1 MAVGV
6 NGILGKCMIQ
16 DGHGIN
22 VEVRRS
28 LRDIFRKVPILCMK
42 VQVMNFVFLILRLQL
57 NMVSTF
63 LLSDCHFLFG
73 HHYFLLKGWPPI
85 CHMQFQYFFCFAACI
100 TYQLVFTILRFVKK
114 KKETNASPC
123 FIIKMWMLLRI
134 EEMKIYYYEFK
145 ST

>member
-42 VQVMNFVFLILRLQL
+42 VQVMNLVFSYSVPYNLIWSPLFCCLIATFYLVTIISYLNANLLFVACSFNNFFVLQHVLLISLY
-57 NMVSTF
+57 S
-63 LLSDCHFLFG
+63 LSLG
-73 HHYFLLKGWPPI
+73 LLK
-85 CHMQFQYFFCFAACI
+85 
-100 TYQLVFTILRFVKK
+100 RRKK
-114 KKETNASPC
+114 Q
-123 FIIKMWMLLRI
+123 MLLPVLL
-134 EEMKIYYYEFK
+134 
-145 ST
+145 

>member
-1 MAVGV
+1 
-6 NGILGKCMIQ
+6 MIQ

-85 CHMQFQYFFCFAACI
+85 CHMQFQYFF
-100 TYQLVFTILRFVKK
+100 VFQHVLLISLYSFIRFVKK
-114 KKETNASPC
+114 EEKQTLLPVLLKNVNAPKSWRNED
-123 FIIKMWMLLRI
+123 ILLWI
-134 EEMKIYYYEFK
+134 
-145 ST
+145 

>member
-42 VQVMNFVFLILRLQL
+42 VQVMNLVFSYSVPYNLIWSPLFCCLIATFYLVTIVSYLNANLLFVACSFNIFFVLQHVLLISLY
-57 NMVSTF
+57 S
-63 LLSDCHFLFG
+63 LSLG
-73 HHYFLLKGWPPI
+73 LLK
-85 CHMQFQYFFCFAACI
+85 
-100 TYQLVFTILRFVKK
+100 RRKK
-114 KKETNASPC
+114 Q
-123 FIIKMWMLLRI
+123 MLLPVLL
-134 EEMKIYYYEFK
+134 
-145 ST
+145 

>member
-42 VQVMNFVFLILRLQL
+42 VQVMNLVFSYSVPYNLIWSPLFCCLIATFYLVTIISYLNANLLFVACSFNFFFVLQHVLLISLY
-57 NMVSTF
+57 S
-63 LLSDCHFLFG
+63 LSLG
-73 HHYFLLKGWPPI
+73 LLK
-85 CHMQFQYFFCFAACI
+85 
-100 TYQLVFTILRFVKK
+100 RRKK
-114 KKETNASPC
+114 Q
-123 FIIKMWMLLRI
+123 MLLPVLL
-134 EEMKIYYYEFK
+134 
-145 ST
+145 

>member
-1 MAVGV
+1 
-6 NGILGKCMIQ
+6 MIR

-42 VQVMNFVFLILRLQL
+42 VQVMNLVFSYSVPYNLIWSPLFCCLIATFYLVTIISYLNANLLFVACSFNI
-57 NMVSTF
+57 
-63 LLSDCHFLFG
+63 
-73 HHYFLLKGWPPI
+73 
-85 CHMQFQYFFCFAACI
+85 FFCFAACI

>member
-42 VQVMNFVFLILRLQL
+42 VQVMNLVFSYSVPYNLIWSPLFCCLIATFYLVTIISYLNANLLFVACSFNIFFVLQHVLLISLY
-57 NMVSTF
+57 S
-63 LLSDCHFLFG
+63 LSLG
-73 HHYFLLKGWPPI
+73 LLK
-85 CHMQFQYFFCFAACI
+85 
-100 TYQLVFTILRFVKK
+100 RRKK
-114 KKETNASPC
+114 Q
-123 FIIKMWMLLRI
+123 MLLPVLL
-134 EEMKIYYYEFK
+134 
-145 ST
+145 